1 MTRRDQ
7 FGCRALRSASLHAQV
22 FLLSLSKATKTVA
35 VIPSPSF
42 VCSVYCGH
50 SAESR
55 EPTGR
60 RQGRLGCVLGTFDGR
75 VLGCTGEW
83 HAPSCRTSGQ
93 DGLAG
98 RRCVS
103 RACPCS
109 TGCSERAAAQNEGTV
124 GGVVADA
131 CRCLVAAAVPASSA
145 EARQQQPTTVMRDA
159 WKLCEARAVSDAR
172 IPQKGG
178 AFT

>member
-1 MTRRDQ
+1 MRLAGTLTRRDQ
-7 FGCRALRSASLHAQV
+7 FGCRALRSASLQAQV

-75 VLGCTGEW
+75 VLGCTGGC
-83 HAPSCRTSGQ
+83 HAPSCRRSGQ
-93 DGLAG
+93 HGPAG

-103 RACPCS
+103 RTCPYS
-109 TGCSERAAAQNEGTV
+109 IGCSERAAAQQQQGHGRWR
-124 GGVVADA
+124 GGGFVQVFGRCCCA
-131 CRCLVAAAVPASSA
+131 CVIGSTAAAAGKDP
-145 EARQQQPTTVMRDA
+145 
-159 WKLCEARAVSDAR
+159 
-172 IPQKGG
+172 
-178 AFT
+178 